1 MPTATFVCLANS
13 RKHNGRCLAGKAL
26 FNGTYS
32 KWIRPV
38 TEHPSEE
45 LQSHEHCLQSGEDA
59 SILDLLEIQLLQPK
73 GKQHQQE
80 NWLMD
85 VSVPLKKKG
94 TMSLDDISQIV
105 DSPASLW
112 GLGSSSKSGLNN
124 FVPAS
129 EIHQFDGSLY
139 LIDVNNFKLQI
150 IEESYP
156 YTRKT
161 MVGFFSYKGAE
172 YKLKVTDPE
181 FERKFIDRP
190 LGDYEIE
197 RTLLTI
203 SLGENFKE
211 SYYKLI
217 AGIIPIA
224 YGKKW
229 SSQ

>member
-1 MPTATFVCLANS
+1 MHTATFVCLANS

-45 LQSHEHCLQSGEDA
+45 LQWPEHCLQSGEDA
-59 SILDLLEIQLLQPK
+59 SILDLLEIELLQPK

-94 TMSLDDISQIV
+94 PISLDDISQIV
-105 DSPASLW
+105 DSPGSLW

-139 LIDVNNFKLQI
+139 LIDVNSFKLQI

-172 YKLKVTDPE
+172 YKLKITD
-181 FERKFIDRP
+181 
-190 LGDYEIE
+190 L
-197 RTLLTI
+197 
-203 SLGENFKE
+203 
-211 SYYKLI
+211 
-217 AGIIPIA
+217 
-224 YGKKW
+224 
-229 SSQ
+229 

>member
-1 MPTATFVCLANS
+1 MYTATFVCLANS

-26 FNGTYS
+26 FKESYS

-45 LQSHEHCLQSGEDA
+45 LQSHEHCLQSGEDS
-59 SILDLLEIQLLQPK
+59 SILDLLEIQLLEQK

-85 VSVPLKKKG
+85 ISVPLKKKG
-94 TMSLDDISQIV
+94 SLSLNEVTQIV
-105 DSPASLW
+105 DSPLSLW
-112 GLGSSSKSGLNN
+112 GLGSSSKNGLNN

-129 EIHQFDGSLY
+129 EIQQYSNSLY
-139 LIDVNNFKLQI
+139 LIEVKNFKLQI
-150 IEESYP
+150 TEETYP
-156 YTRKT
+156 YKRKT
-161 MVGFFSYKGAE
+161 MVGIFSYKEAD
-172 YKLKVTDPE
+172 YKLKITDPD
-181 FERKFIDRP
+181 FERKFIDRQ

-217 AGIIPIA
+217 AGIIPIE

-229 SSQ
+229 RNQ

>member
-1 MPTATFVCLANS
+1 MHTATFVCLANS

-45 LQSHEHCLQSGEDA
+45 LQSHEHCLQSGEDS
-59 SILDLLEIQLLQPK
+59 SILDLLEIQLLQQK

-94 TMSLDDISQIV
+94 TLSLEDAIQIV
-105 DSPASLW
+105 DCPESLW

-129 EIHQFDGSLY
+129 EIQQFNSSLY
-139 LIDVNNFKLQI
+139 LVDVNKFQLQI

-156 YTRKT
+156 YKRKT
-161 MVGFFSYKGAE
+161 MVGFFSYKSAN

-217 AGIIPIA
+217 AGIIPIE

-229 SSQ
+229 SNQ

>member
-1 MPTATFVCLANS
+1 VHTETFVCLANS
-13 RKHNGRCLAGKAL
+13 RKHNGRCLAGKA
-26 FNGTYS
+26 FYNGSYS

-45 LQSHEHCLQSGEDA
+45 LQSHEHCLQSGEDS
-59 SILDLLEIQLLQPK
+59 SILDLLEIKLLQPK
-73 GKQHQQE
+73 AKQHQQE

-94 TMSLDDISQIV
+94 SLSLEEVSQIV
-105 DSPASLW
+105 DTPSSLW
-112 GLGSSSKSGLNN
+112 GVGSSTKSGLNN

-129 EIHQFDGSLY
+129 EIRQFSNSLY
-139 LIDVNNFKLQI
+139 LLDVNNFKVEI
-150 IEESYP
+150 IEEVYP
-156 YTRKT
+156 YKRKT
-161 MVGFFSYKGAE
+161 MVGFFSYKGAD
-172 YKLKVTDPE
+172 YKLKVTDPK
-181 FERKFIDRP
+181 FEEDFIDRP

-203 SLGENFKE
+203 SLGENFRD

-217 AGIIPIA
+217 AGIIPIE

-229 SSQ
+229 SGQ

>member
-1 MPTATFVCLANS
+1 VHTATFVCLANS
-13 RKHNGRCLAGKAL
+13 RKHNGRCLAGKAF

-38 TEHPSEE
+38 TAHPSEE
-45 LQSHEHCLQSGEDA
+45 LQSHEHCLQSGEDS
-59 SILDLLEIQLLQPK
+59 SILDLLEVQLLRPK

-85 VSVPLKKKG
+85 VSVPLKKRG
-94 TMSLDDISQIV
+94 TLSLGDVFQIV
-105 DSPASLW
+105 DSPGSLW
-112 GLGSSSKSGLNN
+112 GVGFSSKSGLNN

-129 EIHQFDGSLY
+129 EIHQFNSSLY
-139 LIDVNNFKLQI
+139 LIDVNNFKIQI
-150 IEESYP
+150 IEEVYP
-156 YTRKT
+156 YKRKT
-161 MVGFFSYKGAE
+161 MVGVFSYKDAD
-172 YKLKVTDPE
+172 YKLKITDPE
-181 FERKFIDRP
+181 FEGKFIDRP

-197 RTLLTI
+197 RSLLTI
-203 SLGENFKE
+203 SLGENFRE

-229 SSQ
+229 SS